1 MIEELLA
8 RRLIFVTGK
17 GGVGQSTISAA
28 LGTLG
33 ARRGL
38 RVLIVEV
45 DGKGDVGS
53 MLGVAKPSFAPQLV
67 AENLW
72 VMEMDTEAALAEYL
86 RIYVKVPFISKFPGL
101 GKIFDF
107 VSTAAPGVRE
117 ILVVGKLCYEVR
129 QNTYDLIVVDPP
141 ASGHVISQLGVA
153 GDVGELIQ
161 LGLVKNQT
169 EWMLEILADPERSV
183 ALLVATP
190 EETPIEEALD
200 LAGRIRTET
209 PVHLEGAV
217 VNRRF
222 VGPMTGA
229 ETDVVDEIRN
239 LAGSVSG
246 LAEVLAASDL
256 YARICDRHDRNLAFF
271 VDQLGSSFKVA
282 TVGEYF
288 GALETPNLVDEV
300 AEVLEV
306 ELW

>member
-1 MIEELLA
+1 MIEELLHK
-8 RRLIFVTGK
+8 RLIFVTGK
-17 GGVGQSTISAA
+17 GGVGKSTIAAA
-28 LGTLG
+28 LGSLG

-53 MLGVAKPSFAPQLV
+53 MLGLTETSFTPQRA

-117 ILVVGKLCYEVR
+117 ILVIGKLCYEVR
-129 QNTYDLIVVDPP
+129 QDTYDLIVVDPP

-153 GDVGELIQ
+153 GDVGQLIQ

-169 EWMLEILADPERSV
+169 EWMLEILADSERSV

-200 LAGRIRTET
+200 LAGRLRAET

-222 VGPMTGA
+222 VGPMAGV
-229 ETDVVDEIRN
+229 ETEVVEEIRTFGDSI
-239 LAGSVSG
+239 AG
-246 LAEVLAASDL
+246 LNEVLAASDL
-256 YARICDRHDRNLAFF
+256 FARISDRHDRNLRGF
-271 VDQLGSSFKVA
+271 VDQLGPSLRVA

-288 GALETPNLVDEV
+288 GTLEARDLVDEV

>member
-1 MIEELLA
+1 MIEELL
-8 RRLIFVTGK
+8 RKRLIFVAGK
-17 GGVGQSTISAA
+17 GGVGKSTVAAA
-28 LGTLG
+28 LALLG

-38 RVLIVEV
+38 RVLVVEV
-45 DGKGDVGS
+45 DGKGDVAA
-53 MLGVAKPSFAPQLV
+53 MLGLRDTSFTPRLAAP
-67 AENLW
+67 NLW

-129 QNTYDLIVVDPP
+129 QDRYDLIVVDPP
-141 ASGHVISQLGVA
+141 ASGHVVSQLGVA

-169 EWMLEILADPERSV
+169 EWMLKILEDPQQSV

-190 EETPIEEALD
+190 EETPVEEALE
-200 LAGRIRTET
+200 LADRIRVET

-222 VGPMTGA
+222 DGALTGV
-229 ETDVVDEIRN
+229 EREVVDEIRKYRDSV
-239 LAGSVSG
+239 AG
-246 LAEVLAASDL
+246 LTEVVGASDL
-256 YARICDRHDRNLAFF
+256 FARICLRHDRNLA
-271 VDQLGSSFKVA
+271 VLREQLGNAINVA
-282 TVGEYF
+282 TIGEYF
-288 GALETPNLVDEV
+288 GIFEPHELVGEV

>member
-1 MIEELLA
+1 MIEELLHK
-8 RRLIFVTGK
+8 RLIFVTGK
-17 GGVGQSTISAA
+17 GGVGKSTIAAA
-28 LGTLG
+28 LGSLG

-53 MLGVAKPSFAPQLV
+53 MLGLTETSFTPQRA

-117 ILVVGKLCYEVR
+117 ILVIGKLCYEVR
-129 QNTYDLIVVDPP
+129 QDTYDLIVVDPP

-153 GDVGELIQ
+153 GDVGQLIQ

-200 LAGRIRTET
+200 LAGRLRAET
-209 PVHLEGAV
+209 PVRLEGAV

-222 VGPMTGA
+222 VGPMAGV
-229 ETDVVDEIRN
+229 ETEVVEAIRTFGDSI
-239 LAGSVSG
+239 AG
-246 LAEVLAASDL
+246 LNEVLAASDL
-256 YARICDRHDRNLAFF
+256 FARISDRHDRNLRVF
-271 VDQLGSSFKVA
+271 VDQLGPSLRVA

-288 GALETPNLVDEV
+288 GALETRELVDEV